1 VPVVIVEKK
10 ASLDPGVKAK
20 LAAEITG
27 VLNDVIK
34 SPDDLIS
41 VVFHDVP
48 NDSTFRAGVPTDEAL
63 IFVHI
68 RVGRSDEAVLRLLK
82 AISDVWT
89 GITGESEDAIELV
102 AVQHPA
108 KWTMRGGMRLPEPP
122 PA

>member
-48 NDSTFRAGVPTDEAL
+48 ADSTFRAGVPTDEAL

-82 AISDVWT
+82 AISDAWT

-108 KWTMRGGMRLPEPP
+108 KWTMRGGKRLPEPP